1 MRMFS
6 VCLMVLV
13 GWQGTSALAQEML
26 PKDVLQ
32 MDAGTWDAKVTMHG
46 MGQEMVSEGTE
57 ENKML
62 GQVWLVSSFKGEFG
76 GEVFEGRGHVGY
88 DPASK
93 QYVGSWID
101 SMTPVATQM
110 KGTYDPKTKTMTL
123 QTKGVDMQ
131 GKPST
136 GTVTTVYQGT
146 DKRTTTMHSM
156 IDGKKVKV
164 MEIVYQRAAGK

>member
-1 MRMFS
+1 LLDGFGWLARD
-6 VCLMVLV
+6 V
-13 GWQGTSALAQEML
+13 GIGSGDVAQGCSSNGRGDLGCQSD
-26 PKDVLQ
+26 DV
-32 MDAGTWDAKVTMHG
+32 V

-110 KGTYDPKTKTMTL
+110 KGTYDPKTKAMTL

-136 GTVTTVYQGT
+136 GTMTTVYQGT